1 MDKTLIVIPCFNEGA
16 TLGQVIGDLH
26 RMGWKQVLVVDDAS
40 FDASAV
46 IASQSGAELLSL
58 PINIGAWGAI
68 QTGIRYALEHGHSRV
83 VTIDG
88 DGQHLPEYVSQLTA
102 ALGQD
107 ANMVIGSCPER
118 ANGYKRLVW
127 RMFSLLSGLQIE
139 DLTSG
144 FRAYDYKAMEV
155 MISNEGSALDYQ
167 DVGVLLLARHHGL
180 IIKEI
185 PVEMLNRPFGTSK
198 VFPSFWTLVLH
209 VLATSL
215 ISWLRRGE
223 N

>member
-1 MDKTLIVIPCFNEGA
+1 MDNTLIVIPCFNEGS

-68 QTGIRYALEHGHSRV
+68 QTGIRYALEHGYSRV
-83 VTIDG
+83 VTVDG
-88 DGQHLPEYVSQLTA
+88 DGQHLPEYVSQLTT
-102 ALGQD
+102 ALDQD

-127 RMFSLLSGLQIE
+127 RMFSLLSGLEIE

-144 FRAYDYKAMEV
+144 FRAYDHKAMEV

-185 PVEMLNRPFGTSK
+185 PVKMLSRPFGSSK